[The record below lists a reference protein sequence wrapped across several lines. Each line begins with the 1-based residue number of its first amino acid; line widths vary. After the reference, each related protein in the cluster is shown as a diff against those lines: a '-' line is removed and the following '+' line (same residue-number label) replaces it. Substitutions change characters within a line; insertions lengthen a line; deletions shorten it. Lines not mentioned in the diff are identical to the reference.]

1 MQEEIQKAKR
11 KYIRMFFEAQ
21 VITQEIRRGENGLQ
35 GEVYLYD
42 DGILETT
49 EGLKTRL
56 TFVPYEAEDG
66 KNSFQTMLK
75 NNSPAIQNYFSVHDG
90 KLILASL
97 ETTNV
102 KTVTKEKDALLAIPK
117 YETPVYKATE
127 IQIDYK
133 NMISQYTTPMTF
145 FLILGMTSRNPEFL
159 AAVADLV
166 KDNTRIELT
175 VLNTT
180 TTETTVRVDNYTE
193 HTLTRSVVN
202 DGTTGT
208 IVTED
213 SDEREMVKTTTTE
226 VTTIVPTVKVT
237 SVDTWICS
245 QDIIYKKIK
254 GEPIADPEVTIP
266 QESDPPKSLS
276 DTPTRDETVTW
287 ITREPSTI
295 NVTTT
300 IDSYDAGTASDYV
313 DNTDGFI
320 KLLDVE
326 YKIPNSKTK
335 RTAGAYLR
343 TDTEMLF
350 DLLQQNPETQGMEQV
365 MRYIMHKYTGKDYGV
380 DRLDFSM
387 FDPNYFTTAAGISS
401 LKAFI
406 RYFEGTKEEGDQYI
420 VYLDSGGNR
429 TVGYGVNIEAQGA
442 RFLARGIDPSSL
454 KEGDKIDKSIVDS
467 IEDEILKEKKNSVE
481 SVTSGLNLTEYQIYA
496 LVSRYYNC
504 GNISGFTTAYK
515 KYWQESDDEYGVQAN
530 DSMYQHPLYTNY
542 MSTPIKD
549 NKGNILPGLVKRR
562 QAEWILFKTGY
573 NIATEQ
579 FYQEGGE
586 IIEWAQTIH
595 EYMEANSYTYC
606 VYGGNEY
613 EECNGE
619 QHGLNTTFE
628 ASKTGFHHTCCAT
641 YVSWVLQEAGYLTDA
656 EHTDSASALASLLMN
671 KGFTVI
677 TNQSEFQPGDILVYS
692 GHIEIYAGN
701 GTVYSAGSGSAIR
714 NASPYKK
721 NI

>member
-1 MQEEIQKAKR
+1 
-11 KYIRMFFEAQ
+11 MFFEAQ
-21 VITQEIRRGENGLQ
+21 VITQEIRRGDKGLQ
-35 GEVYLYD
+35 GEVYLYHSNNAQ
-42 DGILETT
+42 TT
-49 EGLKTRL
+49 EGQKTLL
-56 TFVPYEAEDG
+56 TYIPYESEDG
-66 KNSFQTMLK
+66 GNSFKTMLQ
-75 NNSPAIQNYFSVHDG
+75 NNNPSIQNYFSVNNG
-90 KLILASL
+90 QLILASL
-97 ETTNV
+97 ETTRV
-102 KTVTKEKDALLAIPK
+102 KTVTKEKGDKLALPK
-117 YETPVYKATE
+117 NETPVYKATE
-127 IQIDYK
+127 VQIDYK
-133 NMISQYTTPMTF
+133 SMISQYTTPMSF

-159 AAVADLV
+159 AAVTDLV
-166 KDNTRIELT
+166 KENTRIELT

-208 IVTED
+208 SVTED
-213 SDEREMVKTTTTE
+213 SSEREMERTTTTE
-226 VTTIVPTVKVT
+226 VTTIVPTVRVT

-245 QDIIYKKIK
+245 QDIIYKKIE
-254 GEPIADPEVTIP
+254 GDPIADPEITIP

-276 DTPTRDETVTW
+276 NPPTRDETVSW
-287 ITREPSTI
+287 ITREPSTV
-295 NVTTT
+295 NVTTK
-300 IDSYDAGTASDYV
+300 IDSYDAGTALDYV
-313 DNTDGFI
+313 DNTDKFI

-343 TDTEMLF
+343 TDAEMLF
-350 DLLQQNPETQGMEQV
+350 DLLQQNSETQGMEQV
-365 MRYIMHKYTGKDYGV
+365 MRYIMYKYTGRDYGV
-380 DRLDFSM
+380 TRLDFSM
-387 FDPNYFTTAAGISS
+387 FDPNYFTTVAGMGS

-442 RFLARGIDPSSL
+442 RFLARGIDPSTL

-481 SVTSGLNLTEYQIYA
+481 SVTSGLNLKEYQIYA

-515 KYWQESDDEYGVQAN
+515 KYWKESDDEYGVQAN

-549 NKGNILPGLVKRR
+549 NKGNTLPGLVKRR

-586 IIEWAQTIH
+586 IIEWAQAIH

-606 VYGGNEY
+606 VYGDNKY

-671 KGFTVI
+671 KGFTII

-721 NI
+721 NISSCKYALRAN